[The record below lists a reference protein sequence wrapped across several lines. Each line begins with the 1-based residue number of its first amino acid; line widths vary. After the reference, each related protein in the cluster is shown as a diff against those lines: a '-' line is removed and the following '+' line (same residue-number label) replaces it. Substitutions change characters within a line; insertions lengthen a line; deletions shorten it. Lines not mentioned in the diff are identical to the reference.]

1 MTHRATDEEDDHR
14 VELARARERIAG
26 LEARDAEHARNE
38 PVQAALYRIA
48 AAASGA
54 SDLDDFYRA
63 IHAIVGEL
71 MDARNF
77 YIALYDADRGAIN
90 FPYYVD
96 TVDTDIPE
104 PTRWEPFGVGNASG
118 VTAYVL
124 RNGQA
129 IRFDTATWQS
139 LVRAGEIGGTGA
151 GSIEWLG
158 APLRHEDRTIGVIA
172 VQTYDEGAH
181 YEDRDVDVLVFVADH
196 IASALA
202 RARAIEET
210 RQRNAELA
218 LINEIGLALASDLD
232 FHAIIELVGERLR
245 TTMHADSIFI
255 ATVDNARGWLEF
267 PYAFEAGGRLQMN
280 GFPLGEGLTSR
291 VVRERRPVRFG
302 RTEETDAA
310 GAVVQGMVNESWLG
324 VPIIAGDDVIGV
336 IVFEDPAKDAFD
348 EHDERL
354 LGTLASSMGVALQ
367 NAALFD
373 ETRRLLTET
382 DERAAELAIINGV
395 QQGLA
400 AELDLQAMY
409 ELVGDKIQ
417 EIFDAQVV
425 DIGIFDHERGTTA
438 YPYAIERGV
447 RYPDEPTPI
456 STLSHNLIETGA
468 PVRVDD
474 VSALPPT
481 TVTVTQ
487 GEAARSLL
495 MAPLLGGGEV
505 RGRISLQNLDKTHA
519 FSDADTRL
527 LSTIASS
534 LGVALEN
541 VRLFDETK
549 RLLTET
555 DERAAELAIING
567 VQQGL
572 AAELDLQAMYDLVG
586 DKIREIFDAQVLDI
600 AILDRE
606 ANVFHFPYTIERG
619 VRLPDEPAP
628 MEGSIRALLR
638 DTRQPI
644 LIERDIVGTMA
655 QLGVQVTLAGEPPK
669 SGLWVPLIRGDE
681 MIGAISLQNI
691 DREGAFDEGDV
702 RLLSTI
708 ASSLSV
714 ALENARLIHETR
726 QRVAELDT
734 VNRVSQAIS
743 SQLDLAPLLEL
754 VGEQLRQTFRA
765 DIV

>member
-1 MTHRATDEEDDHR
+1 M
-14 VELARARERIAG
+14 ARARERIAS
-26 LEARDAEHARNE
+26 LEARNAEHAREE

-54 SDLDDFYRA
+54 SDLHDFYRA

-77 YIALYDADRGAIN
+77 YVALYDADRQAIN

-104 PTRWEPFGVGNASG
+104 PTRWEPFGEGNASG

-124 RNGQA
+124 RNGRA
-129 IRFDTATWQS
+129 IRIDTATWRTLIQ
-139 LVRAGEIGGTGA
+139 AGEIGDTGA
-151 GSIEWLG
+151 NSVEWLG

-218 LINEIGLALASDLD
+218 LVNEIGLALASDLD

-245 TTMHADSIFI
+245 ITMHPDDLFI
-255 ATVDNARGWLEF
+255 ATVDAARGWLDF
-267 PYAFEAGGRLQMN
+267 PYAFEAGGRVHTE

-291 VVRERRPVRFG
+291 VIRERRPVRFG
-302 RTEETDAA
+302 QTEETDAA
-310 GAVVQGMVNESWLG
+310 GAVTQGVINESWLG

-354 LGTLASSMGVALQ
+354 LGTLASSMGVALR
-367 NAALFD
+367 NAA
-373 ETRRLLTET
+373 
-382 DERAAELAIINGV
+382 
-395 QQGLA
+395 
-400 AELDLQAMY
+400 
-409 ELVGDKIQ
+409 
-417 EIFDAQVV
+417 
-425 DIGIFDHERGTTA
+425 
-438 YPYAIERGV
+438 
-447 RYPDEPTPI
+447 
-456 STLSHNLIETGA
+456 
-468 PVRVDD
+468 
-474 VSALPPT
+474 
-481 TVTVTQ
+481 
-487 GEAARSLL
+487 
-495 MAPLLGGGEV
+495 
-505 RGRISLQNLDKTHA
+505 
-519 FSDADTRL
+519 
-527 LSTIASS
+527 
-534 LGVALEN
+534 
-541 VRLFDETK
+541 LFDETK

-586 DKIREIFDAQVLDI
+586 DKIQEIFDAQVVDIGIFDHERGMISYPYTIERGVRFPDEPTPISFFARQLIATGEPVRVDDVSTLAPGVVTVTQGEAAKSLLMAPLIAGGDVRGRISLQNLDKTHAFSEADSRLLSTIASSLGVALENVRLFDETRRLLTETDERAAELAIINGVQQGLAAELDLQAMYDLVGDKIQEIFDAQVVDI

-619 VRLPDEPAP
+619 VALARRFGGADGGVDPRDHARHPPAHPD
-628 MEGSIRALLR
+628 RARHRR
-638 DTRQPI
+638 DDGAARRRDGPI
-644 LIERDIVGTMA
+644 GRAAKVRAVGAAHPRRRD
-655 QLGVQVTLAGEPPK
+655 
-669 SGLWVPLIRGDE
+669 
-681 MIGAISLQNI
+681 
-691 DREGAFDEGDV
+691 DR
-702 RLLSTI
+702 R
-708 ASSLSV
+708 
-714 ALENARLIHETR
+714 
-726 QRVAELDT
+726 
-734 VNRVSQAIS
+734 
-743 SQLDLAPLLEL
+743 DLAPEHRSRGGLRRRGRAPAVDDRVQPERRP
-754 VGEQLRQTFRA
+754 GERA
-765 DIV
+765 AHPRDPPARG